1 MNALKQIITWTSA
14 GFLLAMMAG
23 TPAVADDTE
32 LLLVPP
38 PPGDATKPRI
48 LFIIDTSTSMNSTE
62 STPIPY
68 NDAQTYAGECNADA
82 IYWMLISGVSPDC
95 AGSTEGF
102 IDKDNW
108 KCQAAELAMQGLG
121 SFNGVLAQYRDGG
134 SDGTGSGPK
143 KWQFLAQ
150 GYNSE
155 PVECEQDAGIH
166 GDGVDTSALWAKAG
180 SDIDPWYTSDPLE
193 PDPLQG

>member
-1 MNALKQIITWTSA
+1 MNAVKQIITWTSA

-38 PPGDATKPRI
+38 PSTDATKPRI
-48 LFIIDTSTSMNSTE
+48 LFIIDTSTSMTSE
-62 STPIPY
+62 EDTPVPY
-68 NDAQTYAGECNADA
+68 DDSETYSGDCSSDA
-82 IYWMLISGVSPDC
+82 IYWMLISGVDPDC
-95 AGSTEGF
+95 AGTNEGF
-102 IDKDNW
+102 IAKDNW
-108 KCQAAELAMQGLG
+108 NCQAAEPAMQGLG

-134 SDGTGSGPK
+134 KDGTGTGPI

-155 PVECEQDAGIH
+155 PVECEADAGIH
-166 GDGVDTSALWAKAG
+166 GDGVDTSAVGSKAR
-180 SDIDPWYTSDPLE
+180 SS
-193 PDPLQG
+193 